1 MRIGTRSLLF
11 GAHQFVLHPLMVAIA
26 WNRLYGFPWDPRL
39 WVSFFVHDWGYWR
52 CPNMDGPE
60 GELHPFRGAAI
71 VKKLFG
77 TRWGQFTLLHSRT
90 TAKML
95 GQPVSDLCAA
105 DKLAV
110 ALLPWWVYVPM
121 VRVTGEIREYK
132 RVSKHVKQTGWID
145 QQISWESDIEWF
157 RVLQKDLL
165 RRDRSP

>member
-1 MRIGTRSLLF
+1 
-11 GAHQFVLHPLMVAIA
+11 
-26 WNRLYGFPWDPRL
+26 
-39 WVSFFVHDWGYWR
+39 
-52 CPNMDGPE
+52 
-60 GELHPFRGAAI
+60 
-71 VKKLFG
+71 
-77 TRWGQFTLLHSRT
+77 
-90 TAKML
+90 ML